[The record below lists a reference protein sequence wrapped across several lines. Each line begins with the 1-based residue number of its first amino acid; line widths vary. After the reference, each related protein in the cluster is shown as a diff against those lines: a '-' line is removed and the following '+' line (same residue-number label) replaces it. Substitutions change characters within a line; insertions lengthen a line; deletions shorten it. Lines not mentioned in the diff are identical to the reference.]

1 MIDKLFKE
9 EINFPQL
16 IREISLRII
25 MDEIKFE
32 ISEDRYQEFIKTK
45 IYKAYKKCPDGSII
59 AGSSSLKL
67 FDVKLDRGFK
77 SDTIWG
83 YIKRYFYG
91 DLKYIKD
98 LDIVNEE
105 VSGFPSIIYNG
116 LYGDSE
122 LDEFVVTT
130 KIGDVYVDI
139 FQRKDQSFTQYK
151 DIKVS
156 SPLDVIKFK
165 TKMLKQNKSILS
177 STKHYI
183 DINRFL
189 NQYREHKPV
198 TLTIK

>member
-59 AGSSSLKL
+59 SGSSSLKL